1 MDKICIVIQGPSDY
15 VHEQKNAWEETKV
28 IFSTW
33 EGSEDKYSNEDTVIF
48 NKVPV
53 SGGVR
58 NYELQRLSTYNGIL
72 LAKELGYEYVLKL
85 RSDLIPTSGNKFLEI
100 LDLDLINFLC
110 WHDNHVH
117 DEFHG
122 YFVDYLMFGKVEDL
136 EKIWDSN
143 YTQFNVPELSM
154 TKQYFNLF
162 DTSKLNFFLKSL
174 NDTNELI
181 WKKNGIN
188 LSTYNSHG
196 GFRTDKFQLI

>member
-15 VHEQKNAWEETKV
+15 VHEQKNVWEETKV

-48 NKVPV
+48 NKVPAN
-53 SGGVR
+53 GGVK

-72 LAKELGYEYVLKL
+72 FAKELGYKYVLKL

-100 LDLDLINFLC
+100 LDLDSINFLC
-110 WHDNHVH
+110 WHDTHVH

-122 YFVDYLMFGKVEDL
+122 YLVDYLMFGKVEDL

-143 YTQFNVPELSM
+143 YTQFIVPELSM

-188 LSTYNSHG
+188 LSTYNNHG

>member
-100 LDLDLINFLC
+100 LNLDSINFLC

-196 GFRTDKFQLI
+196 GYRTDKFQLI